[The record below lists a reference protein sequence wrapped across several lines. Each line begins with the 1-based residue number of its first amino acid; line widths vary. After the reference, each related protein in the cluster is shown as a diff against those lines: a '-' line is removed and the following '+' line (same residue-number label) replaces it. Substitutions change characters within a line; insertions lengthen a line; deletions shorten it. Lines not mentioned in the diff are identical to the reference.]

1 MRRITLDFPKSVRN
15 HHLAIDFNNALSSTQ
30 KLHFSV
36 SSSAQNIGR
45 QNAIHILQNPEKI
58 RFLDEAKSLHAL
70 AITMGPMPMQEPVF
84 VNNRIISMYVSL
96 GDTFL
101 ARMLFDEMTERNVVS
116 YNTMIGSYSRDGFL
130 LEAWE
135 LLSEMRK
142 CDLKPTQFTFGGLL
156 SCYSLDVLQ
165 GMQLHA
171 LMEKTGLL
179 CAEPFS
185 GTALLGMYGRNGYLH
200 EAVAVFECMPQ
211 KNLVTWNNMVSVFGQ
226 IGFSEY
232 CIYMLSEMMRSRM
245 ELSLYTFVNVLSCF
259 QDGDMELGRLI
270 HGIVIKH
277 GFDTVVSVSNC
288 LISMYAKCADSC
300 LAEKM
305 FEEASVRDIVSW
317 NTLIGAMESC
327 GRPSKALDTFLEMCA
342 TGLLPN
348 ETTFVNVV
356 SSCCRLRASSFGEFI
371 HAKMIKRRFESSVY
385 AGTSLVDFYAKC
397 DKLEEAQVCFDG
409 IKEKNLVSWNSLIL
423 GYSNRGS
430 FVAVKLLREMINT
443 GCRPNE
449 LSFSIVVKSSAPLEL
464 LQLHSVM
471 IKMGYHKD
479 DYALSSLISSY
490 ARNGLVSDALT
501 FFEHDNTTLPVASSN
516 AIAWIYNRTGQYD
529 KTQELYAIM
538 QDPDTISWNT
548 LIAACSRSGDY
559 EEAFELFHHMRNSQV
574 YPDNYTY
581 VSLFSVCTKLCNIA
595 LGSSLHGL
603 IVKTDF
609 ALCDTFLCN
618 VMVDMYGKCGSL
630 ESSVMIFNDMVER
643 NVISWTALISALG
656 QHGYT
661 NEALERFEEMQ
672 RSGFKPDKVAFL
684 AVFSACRHVGFVK
697 EGMALFNQM
706 KSKYG
711 VEPEMDHYLLIVDLL
726 AKHGHL
732 KEAEQL
738 ILGMPIPPNALIWR
752 SFLEGCKKQTNIGG
766 FVVAA

>member
-1 MRRITLDFPKSVRN
+1 MRRITLVFLKTVRN
-15 HHLAIDFNNALSSTQ
+15 HHLSIDFNHVSSTQ

-36 SSSAQNIGR
+36 SSNGQNIGHR
-45 QNAIHILQNPEKI
+45 NAILRNQEKI
-58 RFLDEAKSLHAL
+58 RFLDEAKSLHGL
-70 AITMGPMPMQEPVF
+70 AITMGPTPMQESVF
-84 VNNRIISMYVSL
+84 VNNRVISLYASL
-96 GDTFL
+96 GDTFM

-142 CDLKPTQFTFGGLL
+142 CDLKPTQFTCGGLL
-156 SCYSLDVLQ
+156 SCHSLDVLQ
-165 GMQLHA
+165 GMQLQA

-179 CAEPFS
+179 CGEPFS
-185 GTALLGMYGRNGYLH
+185 GTALLGMYGRNGCLD
-200 EAVAVFECMPQ
+200 EAIAVFECMPQ
-211 KNLVTWNNMVSVFGQ
+211 KNLVTWNNMISVFGQ
-226 IGFSEY
+226 MGFSEY
-232 CIYMLSEMMRSRM
+232 SMFLLSVMMRSQM
-245 ELSLYTFVNVLSCF
+245 ELSAYTFVNVLSGF
-259 QDGDMELGRLI
+259 QDGDMELGGLI

-277 GFDTVVSVSNC
+277 GFNTVVSVSNC
-288 LISMYAKCADSC
+288 LISMYAKCVDTH

-317 NTLIGAMESC
+317 NTLSGAMESC
-327 GRPSKALDTFLEMCA
+327 GRPSKALDIFLQMCA

-348 ETTFVNVV
+348 EATFVTVV
-356 SSCCRLRASSFGEFI
+356 SSCSRLQASLFGEFI

-397 DKLEEAQVCFDG
+397 DKLEAAHICFDG

-430 FVAVKLLREMINT
+430 FVSVRVLREMIHA
-443 GCRPNE
+443 GYRPNE
-449 LSFSIVVKSSAPLEL
+449 LSFSIVVKSSSPLEL
-464 LQLHSVM
+464 LQLHSLM
-471 IKMGYHKD
+471 IKMGYHQN

-501 FFEHDNTTLPVASSN
+501 FFEPNNATLPVASSN
-516 AIAWIYNRTGQYD
+516 VIAWIYNRTGQYD
-529 KTQELYAIM
+529 KTQELYATM
-538 QDPDTISWNT
+538 RDPDAISWNI
-548 LIAACSRSGDY
+548 LIAACSRNGDY
-559 EEAFELFHHMRNSQV
+559 TEAFELFHHMRNSQV
-574 YPDNYTY
+574 FPDNYTY
-581 VSLFSVCTKLCNIA
+581 VSLFNICTKLCNVA

-609 ALCDTFLCN
+609 TLCDTFLCN
-618 VMVDMYGKCGSL
+618 IMVDMYGKCGSL
-630 ESSVMIFNDMVER
+630 ESSVMIFNQMVER

-656 QHGYT
+656 QNGYG
-661 NEALERFEEMQ
+661 NEALERFEEME
-672 RSGFKPDKVAFL
+672 RNSFKPDKVAFL

-697 EGMALFNQM
+697 EGMALFNEM

-726 AKHGHL
+726 AKYGHL

-752 SFLEGCKKQTNIGG
+752 SFLEGCKKQTNMGG
-766 FVVAA
+766 LAVAV

>member
-1 MRRITLDFPKSVRN
+1 MRRITLVFPKTVRN
-15 HHLAIDFNNALSSTQ
+15 HHLSIDFNHVSSTQ

-36 SSSAQNIGR
+36 SSNGQNIGHR
-45 QNAIHILQNPEKI
+45 NAILRNPEKI
-58 RFLDEAKSLHAL
+58 RFLNEAKSLHGL
-70 AITMGPMPMQEPVF
+70 TITMGPTPMQESVF
-84 VNNRIISMYVSL
+84 VNNRVISVYVSL
-96 GDTFL
+96 GDTCV

-156 SCYSLDVLQ
+156 SCHSLDVLQ
-165 GMQLHA
+165 GMQLQA

-179 CAEPFS
+179 CGEPFS
-185 GTALLGMYGRNGYLH
+185 GTALLGMYGRNGCLD
-200 EAVAVFECMPQ
+200 EAIAVFECMPQ
-211 KNLVTWNNMVSVFGQ
+211 KNLVTWNNMISVFGQ
-226 IGFSEY
+226 MGFSEY
-232 CIYMLSEMMRSRM
+232 SMFLLSEMMRSQM
-245 ELSLYTFVNVLSCF
+245 ELSAYTFINVLSGF
-259 QDGDMELGRLI
+259 QDGDMELGGLI
-270 HGIVIKH
+270 HGVVIKL
-277 GFDTVVSVSNC
+277 GFDAVVSVSNC
-288 LISMYAKCADSC
+288 LISMYAKCVDTH

-327 GRPSKALDTFLEMCA
+327 GRPSKALDIFLQMSA

-348 ETTFVNVV
+348 EATFVTVV
-356 SSCCRLRASSFGEFI
+356 SSCSRLQASLFGEFI
-371 HAKMIKRRFESSVY
+371 HAKMIKRRFESGVY

-397 DKLEEAQVCFDG
+397 DKLEAAHICFDG

-430 FVAVKLLREMINT
+430 FVSVRVLREMIHA
-443 GCRPNE
+443 GYRPNE
-449 LSFSIVVKSSAPLEL
+449 LSFSIVVKSSSPLEV
-464 LQLHSVM
+464 LQLHSQM
-471 IKMGYHKD
+471 IKMGYHQN

-501 FFEHDNTTLPVASSN
+501 FFEPDNAPLPVASSN
-516 AIAWIYNRTGQYD
+516 VIAWIYNRTGQYD
-529 KTQELYAIM
+529 KTQELYATM
-538 QDPDTISWNT
+538 RNPDTISWNT
-548 LIAACSRSGDY
+548 LIAACSRNGDHT
-559 EEAFELFHHMRNSQV
+559 EAFELFHHMRNSHV
-574 YPDNYTY
+574 FPDNYTY
-581 VSLFSVCTKLCNIA
+581 VSLFNICTKLCNVA

-609 ALCDTFLCN
+609 TLCDTFLCN
-618 VMVDMYGKCGSL
+618 IMVDMYGKCGSL
-630 ESSVMIFNDMVER
+630 ESSVMIFNQMVER

-656 QHGYT
+656 QHGYG
-661 NEALERFEEMQ
+661 NEALERFEEME
-672 RSGFKPDKVAFL
+672 RNGLKPDKVAFL

-697 EGMALFNQM
+697 EGMALFNEM

-752 SFLEGCKKQTNIGG
+752 SFLEGCKKQTNMGG
-766 FVVAA
+766 LAVAV